1 TFVTPDQGS
10 DVGKIAKELS
20 LHGEFAD
27 AGIRTAKPNGQA
39 PPKNGNGGRAR
50 RPQPQP
56 GSSRGRRRR

>member
-1 TFVTPDQGS
+1 MTPEQGA

-39 PPKNGNGGRAR
+39 PRKNGNGGRAR
-50 RPQPQP
+50 RPQQQQQP